1 MSSAEQYSRIDKIVE
16 ALGDDE
22 SLNVR
27 LTHDVNY
34 KRATQQI
41 AELNLKMAY
50 YNSLQSDANN
60 RLDLLDF
67 SKIENMRLSDGDVLA
82 FTDSMLMERGI
93 DPTQMTSHAKAR
105 ALYGDMIDDQPIP
118 LNSGDDEIEE

>member
-22 SLNVR
+22 NLNVR

-67 SKIENMRLSDGDVLA
+67 SKIESMRLSDGDV
-82 FTDSMLMERGI
+82 
-93 DPTQMTSHAKAR
+93 
-105 ALYGDMIDDQPIP
+105 IDDQPIP